1 MSTVSHPPTRADQE
15 RGTRSLLLIREMW
28 ASLAISAMWVA
39 VAVSAVWGPDFVA
52 SSGSGSDST
61 TIPSGIAVAMF
72 ASIGSWAVAKYAF
85 GRAREGQ

>member
-1 MSTVSHPPTRADQE
+1 MSTVSHPPTGADQV
-15 RGTRSLLLIREMW
+15 RGLSSLLLIREMW

-39 VAVSAVWGPDFVA
+39 VAVSAVWGPDFVS
-52 SSGSGSDST
+52 SSGSGTDST